1 MKVDDINSYTV
12 NTHSYNV
19 YDPFDYLFPGNS
31 YQLVWNYGIEI
42 FCNKEGRYT
51 HIVADLSHLTG
62 QTYSMSICALGI
74 MGTRYIRSNA
84 LPTSLEVTEGTVT
97 TLNVQQI
104 VSEYDIGNVLEVNLA
119 APTLSFVQIVM

>member
-1 MKVDDINSYTV
+1 
-12 NTHSYNV
+12 
-19 YDPFDYLFPGNS
+19 
-31 YQLVWNYGIEI
+31 
-42 FCNKEGRYT
+42 
-51 HIVADLSHLTG
+51 
-62 QTYSMSICALGI
+62 MSICALGI

-119 APTLSFVQIVM
+119 APALSFVQIVTQDVTQAELAIDATSLTAGEVHVLELISRDTALGSSGAILKTDYITITVVNAVSEPPTSADDC